1 MLDKTGVPSASQIR
15 DGTPSSERLKKGPV
29 AVVECFQSIPC
40 DPCCY
45 ACKQDAIGE
54 FEDINDIPIIDHE
67 LCNGCGVCIS
77 QCPGLAIFVIDAT
90 YSKKEGLIKIPYE
103 YSPLPIKGE
112 KVIALDREGNE
123 ACQAEVIK
131 VQNAQ
136 IQDRTPVVWIAV
148 PHNYLTKVRS
158 LRRKVDIKNGE

>member
-1 MLDKTGVPSASQIR
+1 MLEKTGIPSVSQIQ

-40 DPCCY
+40 DPCRY
-45 ACKQDAIGE
+45 ACKQGAISE
-54 FEDINDIPIIDHE
+54 FKDINDTPIIDHE

-90 YSKKEGLIKIPYE
+90 YSKKEGLVKIPYE

-123 ACQAEVIK
+123 ACQAKVIR
-131 VQNAQ
+131 VQNTK
-136 IQDRTPVVWIAV
+136 IQDRTPVVWLAV
-148 PHNYLTKVRS
+148 PHHYLAEVRS
-158 LRRKVDIKNGE
+158 LRREGEMENGK